1 MYITTL
7 EVIHQLLQKE
17 AERTEKA
24 ADAARKLL
32 HRYEADDAAHTLIEE
47 QKPQR
52 MRLMRKR
59 LALLRHW
66 QISSSQAGVEE
77 EKP

>member
-47 QKPQR
+47 QRATANALDEKATR
-52 MRLMRKR
+52 AATA
-59 LALLRHW
+59 LADFQFTSW
-66 QISSSQAGVEE
+66 S
-77 EKP
+77 